1 MEKRD
6 STNKVSF
13 GKMRSLIFFGLIILL
28 SIVMIYLFRPFLY
41 PIFWAAVIAITFYP
55 VHKHILNRFKKPG
68 LSASTSVI
76 LVFLIIFVPLSAL
89 SALLVNESLELY
101 DTVSKSSLFQDPGQ
115 VSSWIENTPLAPYVE
130 NIRSDWTTY
139 ATNATQW
146 LSGFLFTSVKSVTQ
160 NSLRFILMMF
170 VMLYTLYYFFKD
182 GANMLKKLMHISPL
196 GDKYESMLYERFT
209 STTRATLKSTLI
221 VGGIQGLLSGLL
233 FWITGIEG
241 AFVWGVIMVI
251 IAIIPA
257 VGTSIVLAP
266 TGIIMLALG
275 NGWEGL
281 VLLIGAG
288 IISILD
294 NVMRPPLV
302 GKDTQMHPLLVFF
315 ATLGGLILFGISGFI
330 IGPVIAALYI
340 SIMSIY
346 EHYYKG
352 ELQNN

>member
-1 MEKRD
+1 MKKRD
-6 STNKVSF
+6 ETNKVSF

-28 SIVMIYLFRPFLY
+28 SIVMLYLFRPFLY

-55 VHKHILNRFKKPG
+55 VHKYILRRFRKPG
-68 LSASTSVI
+68 LSASVSVV

-101 DTVSKSSLFQDPGQ
+101 DSVSQSSLFQDPGQ
-115 VSSWIENTPLAPYVE
+115 VSSWIENTPAAPYVE

-182 GANMLKKLMHISPL
+182 GARLLKRLMHLSPL
-196 GDKYESMLYERFT
+196 GDEYETMLYERFT

-221 VGGIQGLLSGLL
+221 VGGLQGILSGLL

-257 VGTSIVLAP
+257 VGTSVVLAP

-288 IISILD
+288 VISILD

-302 GKDTQMHPLLVFF
+302 GKDTQMHPLVVFF

-346 EHYYKG
+346 EHYYKN